1 MREKKIDEGKVW
13 GPRNWVREEGHGARC
28 LICVEFRKEAW
39 ALPEVWSSARWLAGG
54 GYSVDEG
61 QSAE

>member
-13 GPRNWVREEGHGARC
+13 GPRNWVREERHGARC
-28 LICVEFRKEAW
+28 LICAEFQKEAW

-54 GYSVDEG
+54 G
-61 QSAE
+61 